1 MKIRLYESLIEVIIA
16 LGVGI
21 PLILGGVLDTWRTI
35 LTIAIV
41 MLVLLYIITHRI
53 KKTYSDRFLWVYI
66 LGTICIVTFE
76 LMKGKKLYAY
86 SNYETFYAGRQY
98 LWIFFAIPLY
108 YEIIK

>member
-41 MLVLLYIITHRI
+41 MLVLLYIIT
-53 KKTYSDRFLWVYI
+53 S
-66 LGTICIVTFE
+66 
-76 LMKGKKLYAY
+76 
-86 SNYETFYAGRQY
+86 
-98 LWIFFAIPLY
+98 
-108 YEIIK
+108 

>member
-53 KKTYSDRFLWVYI
+53 KKTYSNV
-66 LGTICIVTFE
+66 
-76 LMKGKKLYAY
+76 KL
-86 SNYETFYAGRQY
+86 N
-98 LWIFFAIPLY
+98 
-108 YEIIK
+108 IKTRE

>member
-53 KKTYSDRFLWVYI
+53 KKTYSDRFLWVLHTRHNLYCYFRVNERQKV
-66 LGTICIVTFE
+66 ICVF
-76 LMKGKKLYAY
+76 
-86 SNYETFYAGRQY
+86 
-98 LWIFFAIPLY
+98 
-108 YEIIK
+108 